1 MNSTQSKL
9 RTLLLL
15 LAIFPGGMLPLSAA
29 LPRFKIGETGASAQ
43 APRNRRPPAPKKK
56 TTRKASPAP
65 RTASASQPIRVPRLA
80 PQATP
85 TPVPSQTPVPSPQPR
100 ATRPPFADFGTP
112 PQKTKPDNDKTIDK
126 PADKPVDKPIDKP
139 VDQVSDDAAAISD
152 DEDEI
157 VRVTSNLVVVPVSV
171 TDERGEPLP
180 GLKATD
186 FRLEEEGRAQEI
198 AQVGDADQVPL
209 DIALLFDV
217 SSSVMGKIAF
227 SFQQESAAGFLKQ
240 VLKPVDRAAIITI
253 ADKPTVVQPL
263 TSAEAATAKLQTIPA
278 ATTSVPTAFYDAV
291 SFAADYLA
299 KNAPGNHRR
308 VILVISDGDD
318 NFSAAVREQSVAEY
332 EAQKKAEAEG
342 GNRQTARRAAARR
355 DLVSRHQRAAVAVQR
370 EVQRADA
377 VFYSVN
383 PSGVSIR
390 LNEISTRAQNNMKQL
405 ADSTGGT
412 AYVPDGSKDLE
423 RIFRQ
428 IAAELRAQYLLQY
441 YSNSDAP
448 GGKFLNIRVRT
459 PARADARVRARSGY
473 YSRK

>member
-1 MNSTQSKL
+1 MNSTQDKL

-15 LAIFPGGMLPLSAA
+15 LAIFSGGTLLLAA
-29 LPRFKIGETGASAQ
+29 A
-43 APRNRRPPAPKKK
+43 
-56 TTRKASPAP
+56 
-65 RTASASQPIRVPRLA
+65 VPRLEMRA
-80 PQATP
+80 ETNASGQTSQPVRVPQLPPQTQQTQATP
-85 TPVPSQTPVPSPQPR
+85 TPVPSPQPR
-100 ATRPPFADFGTP
+100 ATRPPVADFGTP
-112 PQKTKPDNDKTIDK
+112 PQKTKPDNKATDKVTDET
-126 PADKPVDKPIDKP
+126 P
-139 VDQVSDDAAAISD
+139 ISD

-171 TDERGEPLP
+171 TSEQGEPVQ

-198 AQVGDADQVPL
+198 AQIGDADQVPL
-209 DIALLFDV
+209 DIAILFDV

-240 VLKPVDRAAIITI
+240 VLKPIDRAAIITI

-291 SFAADYLA
+291 SFAAAYLA

-342 GNRQTARRAAARR
+342 GNRLTAVRAAARR
-355 DLVSRHQRAAVAVQR
+355 DLQSRHQRAAVAVQR
-370 EVQRADA
+370 EVQRADT

-383 PSGVSIR
+383 PSGLSIR
-390 LNEISTRAQNNMKQL
+390 LNEISTRAQNNMQQL
-405 ADSTGGT
+405 ADATGGT

-448 GGKFLNIRVRT
+448 NGKFLNIRVRT
-459 PARADARVRARSGY
+459 PTRTDTRVRARSGY
-473 YSRK
+473 YVKK

>member
-1 MNSTQSKL
+1 MNSTQDKL
-9 RTLLLL
+9 RRLLLLVAIFSAGTLLL
-15 LAIFPGGMLPLSAA
+15 SAA
-29 LPRFKIGETGASAQ
+29 APCFDLRAETSASAQ
-43 APRNRRPPAPKKK
+43 
-56 TTRKASPAP
+56 TTQ
-65 RTASASQPIRVPRLA
+65 QPIRVPQLPTQTQA

-85 TPVPSQTPVPSPQPR
+85 TPTPSPAAPQQTPAPSPQPR
-100 ATRPPFADFGTP
+100 ATRPPQADFGTP
-112 PQKTKPDNDKTIDK
+112 PQKTKPDNVK
-126 PADKPVDKPIDKP
+126 VD
-139 VDQVSDDAAAISD
+139 DQVTDEAAIGED
-152 DEDEI
+152 DEI

-171 TDERGEPLP
+171 TNERGEPVQ

-198 AQVGDADQVPL
+198 AQVGDAEQVPL
-209 DIALLFDV
+209 DIAILFDV

-227 SFQQESAAGFLKQ
+227 SLQQESAAGFLKQ

-263 TSAEAATAKLQTIPA
+263 TSADAASAKLQTIPA

-299 KNAPGNHRR
+299 KNAPGSRRR

-332 EAQKKAEAEG
+332 ETQRKAEEAG
-342 GNRQTARRAAARR
+342 GNQLTAVRAAARR
-355 DLVSRHQRAAVAVQR
+355 DLQTRHGRAVLAVQR
-370 EVQRADA
+370 EVQRADT

-383 PSGVSIR
+383 PSGLSIR
-390 LNEISTRAQNNMKQL
+390 LNEISTRAQKNMQQL

-448 GGKFLNIRVRT
+448 KGKFLSIRVRT
-459 PARADARVRARSGY
+459 PTRADARVRARSGY
-473 YSRK
+473 YSKK

>member
-1 MNSTQSKL
+1 MNSTQDKL

-15 LAIFPGGMLPLSAA
+15 LAIFSGGTLLLAA
-29 LPRFKIGETGASAQ
+29 A
-43 APRNRRPPAPKKK
+43 
-56 TTRKASPAP
+56 
-65 RTASASQPIRVPRLA
+65 VPRLEMRA
-80 PQATP
+80 ETNASGQTSQPVRVPQLPPQTQQTQATP
-85 TPVPSQTPVPSPQPR
+85 TPVPSPQPR
-100 ATRPPFADFGTP
+100 ATRPPVADFGTP
-112 PQKTKPDNDKTIDK
+112 PQKTKPDNNKATDKVTDEA
-126 PADKPVDKPIDKP
+126 P
-139 VDQVSDDAAAISD
+139 ISD

-171 TDERGEPLP
+171 TSEQGEPVQ

-198 AQVGDADQVPL
+198 AQIGDADQVPL
-209 DIALLFDV
+209 DIAILFDV

-240 VLKPVDRAAIITI
+240 VLKPIDRAAIITI

-291 SFAADYLA
+291 SFAAAYLA

-342 GNRQTARRAAARR
+342 GNRLTAVRAAARR
-355 DLVSRHQRAAVAVQR
+355 DLQSRHQRAAVAVQR
-370 EVQRADA
+370 EVQRADT

-383 PSGVSIR
+383 PSGLSIR
-390 LNEISTRAQNNMKQL
+390 LNEISTRAQNNMQQL
-405 ADSTGGT
+405 ADATGGT

-448 GGKFLNIRVRT
+448 NGKFLNIRVRT
-459 PARADARVRARSGY
+459 PTRTDTRVRARSGY
-473 YSRK
+473 YVKK